1 MTGQPNS
8 PASRDVAAVLHPF
21 TDLKAH
27 EEDGPFIIDRGSG
40 VYVTDENGKTYIEGM
55 SGLWCASLG
64 FSERRL
70 VDAAARQMAE
80 LPYNQTF
87 LGRSHGTTIDLAER
101 LLSLSPVPMSR
112 ILFASSG
119 SEANDTAVKL
129 VWYYNNAEGRPERR
143 KIIGR
148 RNGYHGTT
156 VATTSL
162 SGIPDLHRDFNL
174 PIAGVLHADCP
185 HHYRFAH
192 PGETEEEFADRLA
205 ANLEKLILDEGPETV
220 AAFIAEPVM
229 GVGGVIVPPETYFE
243 KVQAVLREYGV
254 LFIVDEVICGFGR
267 TGNMFGSETFG
278 LRPDLMC
285 CAKALS
291 SAYLPISA
299 TFVSEP
305 IYRAMVAESEK
316 IGVFGHGY
324 TYSGHPVAAAVALET
339 LDIYEERDVVGHVRA
354 VAPRFQE
361 VFRSLADRPLVG
373 EVRGVG
379 LMAGIELVADKPGK
393 RPFDPAL
400 KVGAYLAS
408 RAREYGL
415 IVRALGDTVVC
426 APPLV
431 VTEDEID
438 ELGTRFH
445 RALADTE
452 ARFLKDAA

>member
-8 PASRDVAAVLHPF
+8 PAARDVAAVLHPF

-185 HHYRFAH
+185 HHYRFAR

-361 VFRSLADRPLVG
+361 MFRSLADRPLVG

>member
-267 TGNMFGSETFG
+267 TGNMFGSETFD

-361 VFRSLADRPLVG
+361 VFRSLAGRPLVG

>member
-8 PASRDVAAVLHPF
+8 PAARDVAAVLHPF

-27 EEDGPFIIDRGSG
+27 EEDGPFIIDRGGG

-129 VWYYNNAEGRPERR
+129 AWYYNNAEGRPERR